1 MAVESH
7 VATRTMALSLT
18 GDTPFDGNAPR
29 AMAELVESCRECN
42 THLSVVMSVIWQR
55 CVKMDTDPWFCCDS
69 GLCECAPALCPITN
83 NSPGGIPCLVLS
95 HRLNQT
101 KSSMQILMAIHLLK
115 QLILEGPMTAIIEAL
130 DGAGKIYELKSFS
143 DAKNIDVNSEV
154 RLAADHVYGM
164 LIDLPSLFF
173 RRRCIAASK
182 AQQLTAMPPT
192 NQQMW
197 SDYLVGR
204 LPLTVEARKLHAL
217 FRPHGISLTYFD
229 ADESVAPS
237 VATSNAPSGIMAL
250 ARRRLVASSSSE
262 RLFASTNES
271 LQEGYMMPWEAAP
284 AGELNSSESD
294 SDGDETVEEEFFPA
308 ENLVSELV
316 QPTLSK
322 FDKFDSYESKTEML
336 AQFNYAVSSHDSSC

>member
-1 MAVESH
+1 
-7 VATRTMALSLT
+7 
-18 GDTPFDGNAPR
+18 
-29 AMAELVESCRECN
+29 
-42 THLSVVMSVIWQR
+42 
-55 CVKMDTDPWFCCDS
+55 
-69 GLCECAPALCPITN
+69 
-83 NSPGGIPCLVLS
+83 
-95 HRLNQT
+95 
-101 KSSMQILMAIHLLK
+101 MQILMAIHLLK

-250 ARRRLVASSSSE
+250 ARRRLVASSSNALNLDDSE

-271 LQEGYMMPWEAAP
+271 QQEGYMMPWEASP

-316 QPTLSK
+316 QPTLSN
-322 FDKFDSYESKTEML
+322 FDKFDSYERKTDML